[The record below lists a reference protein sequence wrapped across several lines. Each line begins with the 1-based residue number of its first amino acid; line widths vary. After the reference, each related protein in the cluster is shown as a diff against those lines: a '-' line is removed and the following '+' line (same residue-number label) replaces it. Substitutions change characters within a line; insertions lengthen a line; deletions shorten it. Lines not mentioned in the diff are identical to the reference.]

1 MWVRGGIPFSIVVQ
15 KPRLTGKPPFYDA
28 TFSNTSSEVC
38 CGEGW
43 EHGEQSTLTMNVLH
57 PEVTHITYTHISM
70 SKARHMARPNFKG
83 WELVEKGEL
92 KIPVNTSDVHHNEWK
107 HVNEWMNKL
116 MSEWMNSGNK
126 NEDGPCKQWLGSQF
140 VKQLSRCCMGPTL
153 SSIQIW
159 LGRRMPVTMF

>member
-1 MWVRGGIPFSIVVQ
+1 MWVRGGIPFSLVVQ
-15 KPRLTGKPPFYDA
+15 KPRLTEKPPFYDA

-43 EHGEQSTLTMNVLH
+43 KHGEQSTLTMNVLH
-57 PEVTHITYTHISM
+57 PEVTHITYAHISM

-83 WELVEKGEL
+83 CELVERGEL
-92 KIPVNTSDVHHNEWK
+92 KIPVMMSTTMNENMWMNEWINSW
-107 HVNEWMNKL
+107 VN
-116 MSEWMNSGNK
+116 EWMNSGNK

-140 VKQLSRCCMGPTL
+140 VKLLSRCCMGPTL

-159 LGRRMPVTMF
+159 LGRRMPITMF